1 MTSRSTRA
9 VRLLQAGQEISQ
21 VALNTGLSP
30 DIIQANHDDL
40 EKHGQLPETKDQT
53 F

>member
-9 VRLLQAGQEISQ
+9 VNLLQAGQELSQ
-21 VALNTGLSP
+21 VARNTGLSL
-30 DIIQANHDDL
+30 DIIQAIHDDL
-40 EKHGQLPETKDQT
+40 EKHGQLTETKDPT